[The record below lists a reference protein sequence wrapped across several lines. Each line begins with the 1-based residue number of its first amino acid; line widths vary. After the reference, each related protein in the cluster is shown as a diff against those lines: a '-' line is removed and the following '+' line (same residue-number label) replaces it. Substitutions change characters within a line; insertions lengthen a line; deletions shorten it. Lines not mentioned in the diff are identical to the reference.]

1 MARDNAQQSL
11 RVSWAEIER
20 MTAAAALIREIGAD
34 LAGNSRNIVDQIMVG
49 HAAIADWRH
58 YPEEDVYDPTS
69 HAQYFYHTHP
79 PRRRAGRE
87 HGHFHIFLR
96 GDGMPVGV
104 APLLLPEVAVAAAP
118 PPPPQAPP
126 FRHGVREEV
135 SHLLAIGVDVGGEP
149 VRLFTTNRWV
159 TGETWYPA
167 GDVIR
172 MLDRFRV
179 TEAGPSETLN
189 QWLGAMLRLF
199 RPQIAE
205 LLRLRDQNV
214 MAWRRRKRTHVFDD
228 PALEITSHLD
238 VSLDAQFA
246 FVDRMRSERAARLGL
261 SRMPVLPALSDGWGE
276 GQTD

>member
-1 MARDNAQQSL
+1 VARDNAQQSL
-11 RVSWAEIER
+11 RVSWVEIER
-20 MTAAAALIREIGAD
+20 MTAAAAVIREIGD
-34 LAGNSRNIVDQIMVG
+34 LAGDSLNVVDEVMAGQPT
-49 HAAIADWRH
+49 IADWRH
-58 YPEEDVYDPTS
+58 YPDEDVFDPTS

-79 PRRRAGRE
+79 PRRPASRE

-96 GDGMPVGV
+96 AEGMPVGA
-104 APLLLPEVAVAAAP
+104 APLLFPELAVAAA

-126 FRHGVREEV
+126 FRRGAREEV
-135 SHLLAIGVDVGGEP
+135 SHLLAIGVDAEGKP

-167 GDVIR
+167 GDVLS
-172 MLDRFRV
+172 MLDRFQV
-179 TEAGPSETLN
+179 TDVGPSEALN

-199 RPQIAE
+199 RPQILE

-214 MAWRRRKRTHVFDD
+214 MAWRRRKRTHVLDD

-238 VSLDAQFA
+238 VSLDVQVA
-246 FVDRMRSERAARLGL
+246 FLDRMRSERAARLA
-261 SRMPVLPALSDGWGE
+261 SRRVPVLPALSEGWGE